1 MTLQQLIL
9 FALQAS
15 IMVTIFGFGL
25 AAKKDD
31 LLHVV
36 SRPGL
41 FARSVL
47 AMFVV
52 MPVLAVALAKWF
64 DFRPEVQIAIV
75 ALAISPIPPLLPRRQ
90 DKTAHRPS
98 HALGLMVTM
107 ALLSIAIVPLSTHLL
122 GLFYGRPF
130 AMGPGPIARLILV
143 VVILP
148 LFTGMAVQ
156 ALIPRLA
163 QRIARP
169 ALLVASILLPVGGV
183 AILIA
188 SAHVVVALIGNGTL
202 AVILAFIVAG
212 LAVGHALGGPAPED
226 RAVLALSTATRH
238 PGIAITVTAANYPGN
253 HDIAAAILLYFV
265 LNFAVSIPYVM
276 WQRRR
281 LQPAGA

>member
-1 MTLQQLIL
+1 MALQQIIL

-15 IMVTIFGFGL
+15 IMVTVFGFGL
-25 AAKKDD
+25 AATKDD
-31 LLHVV
+31 LLYVV

-41 FARSVL
+41 FGRSVL

-64 DFRPEVQIAIV
+64 DFRPEVEIAIV
-75 ALAISPIPPLLPRRQ
+75 ALAFSPIPPLLPRRQ
-90 DKTAHRPS
+90 DKAAGRPS

-107 ALLSIAIVPLSTHLL
+107 ALLSIAIIPLSTHLL
-122 GLFYGRPF
+122 SLFYGQPF
-130 AMGPGPIARLILV
+130 AMGPGPIARLILL

-148 LFTGMAVQ
+148 LFAGIVVH

-169 ALLVASILLPVGGV
+169 ALLVAGILLPVGGV

-188 SAHVVVALIGNGTL
+188 SAHVVMALIGNGTL
-202 AVILAFIVAG
+202 VVILAFIVAG

-238 PGIAITVTAANYPGN
+238 PGIAMTVTAANYPGDHN
-253 HDIAAAILLYFV
+253 IAAAILLYFV
-265 LNFAVSIPYVM
+265 LNIAVSIPYVM